1 MSRGKGQ
8 FAAVISTP
16 LSWRHGLLFKL
27 AGVVGVVLVLGVF
40 SVFFFTVSFI
50 GRTLETNLRD
60 EAILTAEALDAGFE
74 SRGSL
79 LSADRIKQE
88 VDELVGATEN
98 LDLIAVYRDRGGLM
112 QPFVTTEDSTYI
124 PPPTALEQRD
134 LRLGNRIVKKVSN
147 SEAGPFWRI
156 LVPMH
161 LEKRVRGAIEVRMS
175 LQIATESVAELRSRA
190 RLVGAFSVF
199 GSVILLA
206 FFLHR
211 LVERPVQRLLGTMA
225 QVQDGDLGATAPGGG
240 GAEFNRLSSGFNAML
255 TRIREGSE
263 ENERLVREVQQFNQ
277 QLERRVAEKTAEL
290 ETRNAQLQDA
300 NRAMLD
306 LELRLARLSRLAAV
320 GQFAAKLAHE
330 IGTPLHSISGHLEL
344 LKEKNAVLPGHEHR
358 IQVIQSQLDRVA
370 GIVRDLLGST
380 RAPGVPQVAV
390 KLTAVLEE
398 LRTLLQ
404 PGLEPRK
411 IKMEFDVPPA
421 LPSVAADPNQLQQVF
436 LNLFTNAVDAM
447 PGGGTISVHARLMP
461 GSPARVRCVV
471 ADTGTGIELALL
483 PHVFEPFVT
492 SKPAGEGS
500 GLGLAVAHDIV
511 ARMGGTVEAASES
524 GRGSR
529 FTLDLPVF
537 EEAFRG

>member
-1 MSRGKGQ
+1 MNRVREP
-8 FAAVISTP
+8 FAVALARP
-16 LSWRHGLLFKL
+16 FGWRHGLLFKL
-27 AGVVGVVLVLGVF
+27 AGMVGAVLVLGVF
-40 SVFFFTVSFI
+40 SVFFFTVSFVE
-50 GRTLETNLRD
+50 RTLETNLRD
-60 EAILTAEALDAGFE
+60 EATLTAEALAAGFE

-79 LSADRIKQE
+79 LSPDRVK
-88 VDELVGATEN
+88 VDMDGLVGATEN
-98 LDLIAVYRDRGGLM
+98 LDLIAVYRDRGGAM
-112 QPFVTTEDSTYI
+112 QPFVTTEDSTYV
-124 PPPTALEQRD
+124 PPPTAPEQHE
-134 LRLGNRIVKKVSN
+134 LRRGRRIIQKVRN

-156 LVPMH
+156 LVPLH
-161 LEKRVRGAIEVRMS
+161 LGGQVRGAVEVRMS
-175 LQIATESVAELRSRA
+175 LQIASESVAELRARA
-190 RLVGAFSVF
+190 RLVAVFSVL

-225 QVQDGDLGATAPGGG
+225 QVQAGDLGAAAPGGG

-255 TRIREGSE
+255 TRIREGSQ

-277 QLERRVAEKTAEL
+277 QLERRVAGKTAEL
-290 ETRNAQLQDA
+290 ETRNSQLQDA

-380 RAPGVPQVAV
+380 RAAGAPMIAV
-390 KLTAVLEE
+390 QLPPVLEE
-398 LRTLLQ
+398 LKTLLQ
-404 PGLEPRK
+404 PGLEPRR
-411 IKMEFDVPPA
+411 IRMEFDVPPG
-421 LPSVAADPNQLQQVF
+421 LPAVAADANQLQQVF

-447 PGGGTISVHARLMP
+447 PAGGLISVRAGLLP
-461 GSPARVRCVV
+461 GTPSMVRCVV
-471 ADTGTGIELALL
+471 EDTGGGIEPSLL
-483 PHVFEPFVT
+483 PRVFEPFVT

-500 GLGLAVAHDIV
+500 GLGLAVVQDIV
-511 ARMGGTVEAASES
+511 IRMGGTVEAASQP

-529 FTLDLPVF
+529 FTLELPVF
-537 EEAFRG
+537 EGAPHV